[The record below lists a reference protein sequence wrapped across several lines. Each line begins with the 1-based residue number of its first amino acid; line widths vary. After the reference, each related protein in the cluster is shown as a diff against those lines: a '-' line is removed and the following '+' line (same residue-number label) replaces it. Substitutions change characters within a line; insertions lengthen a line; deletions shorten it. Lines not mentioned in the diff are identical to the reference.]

1 MALVDGCSTTEMLGG
16 FNALPAERAEL
27 ELLACGAAPAWAQ
40 AVAAGRP
47 YPDLAAALA
56 AADAATA
63 KLSWDEVLQAL
74 AAHPRIGQRPP
85 TRPGAHPD
93 GAGREAAWSRREQS
107 GMDTAGEET
116 AAALVAANQAY
127 EERFG
132 HIFLIFASGRTPAEM
147 LAAARTRVRHDPATE
162 RLVVR
167 EELRKIARLR
177 LERLL
182 LERLPS

>member
-1 MALVDGCSTTEMLGG
+1 MALVDGCSTTEMLAG
-16 FNALPAERAEL
+16 FNTLPAEQAER
-27 ELLACGAAPAWAQ
+27 ELLACCAAPAWAE

-63 KLSWDEVLQAL
+63 KLSWDGVIEAL
-74 AAHPRIGQRPP
+74 AAHPRIGQRFP
-85 TRPGAHPD
+85 TRPEAHPAD
-93 GAGREAAWSRREQS
+93 AGRGVTWSRQEQS
-107 GMDTAGEET
+107 GMDTASEDT

-147 LAAARTRVRHDPATE
+147 LAAARTRMRHDPATE

-182 LERLPS
+182 LERLLS